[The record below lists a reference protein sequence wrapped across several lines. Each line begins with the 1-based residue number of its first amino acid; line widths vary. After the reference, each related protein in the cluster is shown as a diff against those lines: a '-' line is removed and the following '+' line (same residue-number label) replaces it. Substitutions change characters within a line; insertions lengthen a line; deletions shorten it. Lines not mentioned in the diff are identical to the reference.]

1 MDTATLDDFMA
12 LNDQLAALAQAG
24 VPLDIDVGRQG
35 ADPAAALEKINAL
48 IARRVS
54 QGATVADALESE
66 QQAVTPSYRSL
77 MQVALRSGNVSA
89 ALNGSHSLAESVA
102 DSWQTV
108 LLSLLYPTVVCSFA
122 FAGLIGCCV
131 FFVPKLESMYESMRI
146 QPGLGLALLRTLRD
160 TLPYWIAIPPLAL
173 ILAVIWS
180 RTQSQ
185 RAFGSSGVVRIL
197 GWLPGMSRTILQQRW
212 VTFAESLA
220 ALLEGGVSLEE
231 ALRITAGAGEG
242 NAAAAQQP
250 GQALSENSPWG
261 KRLPPFLRWALWH
274 SEATTG
280 RVRALRIAAGIYL
293 QAAQHRVDRWRVLL
307 PVATCVILGG
317 GVTLLYGM
325 ALFVPVV
332 EMLRGLAS

>member
-24 VPLDIDVGRQG
+24 VPLDIDVGRRG

-54 QGATVADALESE
+54 QGATVAEALESE

-77 MQVALRSGNVSA
+77 MQAALRSGNVSA
-89 ALNGSHSLAESVA
+89 ALNGSHSLAESAA

-122 FAGLIGCCV
+122 FAGLIGCCL
-131 FFVPKLESMYESMRI
+131 FFVPKLESMYVSMRI
-146 QPGLGLALLRTLRD
+146 QPGMGLTLLRTLRD

-185 RAFGSSGVVRIL
+185 LAFGSSGVIRIL
-197 GWLPGMSRTILQQRW
+197 AWLPGMSRTILQQRW

-220 ALLEGGVSLEE
+220 ALLEGGVPLEE

-242 NAAAAQQP
+242 KAAAV
-250 GQALSENSPWG
+250 QAPSEDSPWAM
-261 KRLPPFLRWALWH
+261 RLPPFLRWALWH

-280 RVRALRIAAGIYL
+280 RVRALRIAAGIYRES
-293 QAAQHRVDRWRVLL
+293 ARHRVDRWRVFL